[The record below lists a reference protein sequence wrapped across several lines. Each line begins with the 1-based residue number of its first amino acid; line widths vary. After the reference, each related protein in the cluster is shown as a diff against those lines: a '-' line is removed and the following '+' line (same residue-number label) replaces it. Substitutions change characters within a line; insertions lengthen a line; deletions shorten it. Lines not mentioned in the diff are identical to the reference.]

1 MTTARHWKKFPE
13 RRRRIRLLTLKNTA
27 WFLGGL
33 FVLFIA
39 YSSYNELRSGNGSR
53 ARLSEQGDTAPVT
66 TPVPKTVEVIEE
78 GRQSSRDSSLATPTF
93 AEPERRLPVYVP
105 PPEKP
110 IPTLKETRQRGG
122 RTVITGGAEGLR
134 VEERP
139 RKK

>member
-13 RRRRIRLLTLKNTA
+13 RRRRIRLLTLKNAA

-53 ARLSEQGDTAPVT
+53 ARLSEQTNTAPLT

-78 GRQSSRDSSLATPTF
+78 GRQSLATPTF

-122 RTVITGGAEGLR
+122 RTVITGGAEGLH
-134 VEERP
+134 VGERP
-139 RKK
+139 RNN